1 MIFASAPEP
10 VDGGAHVWLE
20 NGSGVLAELLPSEAR
35 DLAADLLAAALF
47 AENGWNCF
55 EQLTVPRSVPQ
66 QPGADISGGSAQ
78 GGLTLARSAGEV

>member
-10 VDGGAHVWLE
+10 VEGVAHVWLE
-20 NGSGVLAELLPSEAR
+20 NGSGVLAEILPSEAR

-47 AENGWNCF
+47 AENGWSCF
-55 EQLTVPRSVPQ
+55 EQLAVPRSLLP

-78 GGLTLARSAGEV
+78 GGLTVARSAGEV